1 MNEATTVK
9 PLDGE
14 YGLERKQLARYLN
27 RVGRGIN
34 CRLDIPVL
42 TVEDIKWAAKIFHD
56 LYQQLTKIG
65 FHDDRSDIWRILEAR
80 YAMEDAKRELHIRTN
95 RKESIKAFKKYKDQG
110 PYKY

>member
-1 MNEATTVK
+1 MNEVIPVK

-34 CRLDIPVL
+34 CRMDIPVL
-42 TVEDIKWAAKIFHD
+42 TIDDIKWTAKIFHD
-56 LYQQLTKIG
+56 LSKELSKIA
-65 FHDDRSDIWRILEAR
+65 FEDSRSDIWRILEAR
-80 YAMEDAKRELHIRTN
+80 FAMEGAKRELHVRNN
-95 RKESIKAFKKYKDQG
+95 RQEAIKAFKKYKDQG